1 MYTERNLTVQISKQT
16 FAKQPL
22 EIYVEWLR
30 LERKFLAFEPHLSR
44 QYFEPN
50 LPFFCSCPHQFR
62 KTRISWFFFVAFI
75 AMKVMVSLFFFR
87 KPPS

>member
-30 LERKFLAFEPHLSR
+30 LERKFLTFEPHLRGNILSR
-44 QYFEPN
+44 IY
-50 LPFFCSCPHQFR
+50 LFFCSCPHLFR

-75 AMKVMVSLFFFR
+75 AMEVIISLFII
-87 KPPS
+87 